1 MDKWSGRVA
10 VVTGASSGIG
20 EAIAESL
27 VEHGMTVVA
36 LARREERLK
45 SLAEKLQGKK
55 GKLHPLK
62 TDITKT
68 EDITTALEWIERNVG
83 SIHVL
88 VNNAGIVIKKSFLE
102 LEDEDLLRV
111 FNVNLVSLSIMT
123 ARVLKTM
130 ESANIELGHI
140 FNMSSINGH
149 ISHPL
154 PEFVSYFASKRAVNA
169 VSEGIR
175 SEIAASG
182 LKVKVTNLSPG
193 VVATEM
199 LSNVG
204 LDKLPPG
211 FLPMLQPKDVV
222 DALVYALS
230 TPPNVIV
237 SELTIQPMG
246 ETIYRPPP
254 PLPQ

>member
-1 MDKWSGRVA
+1 MDKWLGQVA

-20 EAIAESL
+20 EAVAEAL

-45 SLAEKLQGKK
+45 SLEARLEGKK
-55 GKLHPLK
+55 GKLHPLR
-62 TDITKT
+62 TDITNT
-68 EDITTALEWIERNVG
+68 EDITAALKWIESNVG
-83 SIHVL
+83 AIHVL
-88 VNNAGIVIKKSFLE
+88 VNNAGIVIKKSFSE
-102 LEDEDLLRV
+102 LEDEDLLKV

-123 ARVLKTM
+123 ARVLKVM
-130 ESANIELGHI
+130 ESNNIELGHI
-140 FNMSSINGH
+140 FNMSSVNGH
-149 ISHPL
+149 VSHPL

-182 LKVKVTNLSPG
+182 LRVKVTNLSPG
-193 VVATEM
+193 VVSTEM

-211 FLPMLQPKDVV
+211 FLPMLQPKDVA
-222 DALVYALS
+222 DALIYTLS
-230 TPPNVIV
+230 TPPNVVV
-237 SELTIQPMG
+237 SELIIQPMG

-254 PLPQ
+254 PMPQ